1 METIDLNLLR
11 TFVTLR
17 DSLSFSL
24 AAERLGVPR
33 STVSRSITAL
43 ERSLGLR
50 LFHRTTRSVSISSD
64 GEAFYDRVAPSLA
77 ALQSAIR
84 DMPERDEAPSG
95 LLRVTT
101 TVDLGAALLAEV
113 TARYVTRYPQVRVEA
128 LLSNSVSDLVR
139 QGIDLALRI
148 SGPLKDST
156 LRAQKVGEIA
166 IQVYASRAY
175 LARRGLPKAPEDLAG
190 HDWVTYRG
198 LSPLL
203 LRSGGSLRK
212 LAIEPRISSDDM
224 MFVRETLKAGAGIGP
239 LPSFLADPEVA
250 AGTLERVLPRWRM
263 QTGSVYLVRPEGRQV
278 APKVAAF
285 RDLLKERLRQRPLL
299 AD

>member
-11 TFVTLR
+11 TFVTLK

-24 AAERLGVPR
+24 AADRLGVPR

-77 ALQSAIR
+77 ALQAAIR

-128 LLSNSVSDLVR
+128 LLSNAVSDLVR
-139 QGIDLALRI
+139 QGIDVALRI

-166 IQVYASRAY
+166 IQVYASRTY
-175 LARRGLPKAPEDLAG
+175 LARRGLPKTPEDLAA

-198 LSPLL
+198 MSPLL

-212 LAIEPRISSDDM
+212 LAIEPRISGDDM
-224 MFVRETLKAGAGIGP
+224 MFVREALKAGAGIGP

-285 RDLLKERLRQRPLL
+285 RDLLRERLRQRPLL